1 MNNNIE
7 IFSIVIGILISYI
20 FYILIETP
28 DVIIDMTK

>member
-1 MNNNIE
+1 MNNNTE